1 MPRTDL
7 LALSLDD
14 LAALTNRG
22 TVKRAQREIDTN
34 ECSGDIA
41 ETPEGDVTAKWSD
54 GVECRIAAGAVLSDG
69 RCSCAAVGL
78 CRHLI
83 RTVLAYQR
91 QAARRTPD
99 QPAAPVES
107 WDPGAIA
114 DEELAKHYRP
124 AAFTKMREQFQQ
136 GVLVELVRGS
146 KPSARF
152 HLQACLVRF
161 LVPGD
166 IRYTHC
172 DCAEPTP
179 CSHVP
184 AAVWA
189 FRRLEPER
197 TAGILATGEKAPA
210 APVALLDE
218 IESAMLDF
226 TELGVSGASS
236 AWSSR
241 LARLE
246 EACRSAD
253 LIWPAAVLAEVGEEQ
268 KRYAEHDALFA
279 PERMA
284 DLIGELLIRLD
295 AIRRDTGELPQLLIR
310 GTSADRPVNL
320 GSARFIGLGCGARL
334 RKRGVELTAYLQDSD
349 SGSMVAVCKA
359 FADDPDPARPV
370 RSFGELAQAAAAK
383 GSSFAMLGAGQLLL
397 RGGKRTASC
406 QLIPGRSD
414 ASVQPQA
421 FAWETLRPPVLVEEF
436 AELDA
441 RLSTLPPSSLRP
453 RRVAEDF
460 HVCAVTGAEGVHFDA
475 VTQTV
480 QAVLVDGRGQRM
492 RLVHPYTS
500 RGQAGAEALL
510 ARLGDTAAPER
521 GRPARRTDCGR
532 DARAP
537 AELRFVS
544 GPAGRDAG
552 GLSIEPVCLVWE
564 DGGKRIAVQPW
575 IEQRPGS
582 ATNGQ
587 LSAPAHAV
595 DPLRDYLVNL
605 QAALGELLVLGLQ
618 RADPLVARRWRE
630 LRQQGESVGFA
641 RLAERLAPLA
651 DALDQKSHTL
661 QWDWRTAARLLLHV
675 GVLARMAQDVARI

>member
-1 MPRTDL
+1 MPRADL

-22 TVKRAQREIDTN
+22 TVKRAQREIETN
-34 ECSGDIA
+34 ECTPDIT
-41 ETPEGDVTAKWSD
+41 ESPEGDVIVRWSD

-91 QAARRTPD
+91 QAAQQTPD
-99 QPAAPVES
+99 KPVAPAEP
-107 WDPGAIA
+107 WDPGVIS

-124 AAFTKMREQFQQ
+124 AAFAKIREQFQQ
-136 GVLVELVRGS
+136 GVLVELVRSS

-166 IRYTHC
+166 VRYTHC

-184 AAVWA
+184 PAVWA
-189 FRRLEPER
+189 FRLLEPDR
-197 TAGILATGEKAPA
+197 TAGVLATGEKMPV
-210 APVALLDE
+210 APVDLLDE
-218 IESAMLDF
+218 LESAVRDF
-226 TELGVSGASS
+226 TELGISGATS

-253 LIWPAAVLAEVGEEQ
+253 LVWPAAILAELGEEQ

-279 PERMA
+279 PDRVA
-284 DLIGELLIRLD
+284 DLLGELLIRLD
-295 AIRRDTGELPQLLIR
+295 AIRHDTGALPQLLIR

-334 RKRGVELTAYLQDSD
+334 NKRGVELTAYLQDSD

-359 FADDPDPARPV
+359 FADDPDPAKTP

-421 FAWETLRPPVLVEEF
+421 FVWETLRPPVLVEEF

-441 RLSTLPPSSLRP
+441 RLSALPPSALRP

-460 HVCAVTGAEGVHFDA
+460 HVCAVVGAEGVHFDA
-475 VTQTV
+475 ATQTV
-480 QAVLVDGRGQRM
+480 QAVLIDGRDQRM

-500 RGQAGAEALL
+500 RGQVGAEALL
-510 ARLGDTAAPER
+510 ARLSEK
-521 GRPARRTDCGR
+521 PAD
-532 DARAP
+532 
-537 AELRFVS
+537 LRFVS
-544 GPAGRDAG
+544 GPVGRDAG
-552 GLSIEPVCLVWE
+552 GLTIEPVCLVWQ
-564 DGGKRIAVQPW
+564 DGDKRSAVQPW
-575 IEQRPGS
+575 IERRSG
-582 ATNGQ
+582 AGTNEQ
-587 LSAPAHAV
+587 PPAPAHVV
-595 DPLRDYLVNL
+595 DPLREYLVSL
-605 QAALGELLVLGLQ
+605 QASLGELFVLGLQ
-618 RADPLVARRWRE
+618 RADPLIARRWRE

-641 RLAERLAPLA
+641 RLAERLTPLA
-651 DALDQKSHTL
+651 DALEQKSHTL
-661 QWDWRTAARLLLHV
+661 QWDWHEAARHLLHIAV
-675 GVLARMAQDVARI
+675 VARMAQDLAQG

>member
-1 MPRTDL
+1 MPRADL

-34 ECSGDIA
+34 ECTGDIA
-41 ETPEGDVTAKWSD
+41 ESSEGDVTAKWSD
-54 GVECRIAAGAVLSDG
+54 GVECRIASGAVLGDG

-78 CRHLI
+78 CRHLV

-91 QAARRTPD
+91 QAAQRTPD
-99 QPAAPVES
+99 QPAAPAEP

-124 AAFTKMREQFQQ
+124 AAFAKMREQFQQ
-136 GVLVELVRGS
+136 GVLVELVRSS

-172 DCAEPTP
+172 DCAEPAP

-184 AAVWA
+184 PAVWA
-189 FRRLEPER
+189 FRLLEPQR
-197 TAGILATGEKAPA
+197 SAGILATGEKTPA
-210 APVALLDE
+210 APVDLLNELETAL
-218 IESAMLDF
+218 LDF
-226 TELGVSGASS
+226 TEMGVSGAAS

-253 LIWPAAVLAEVGEEQ
+253 LVWPAAILAELGEEQ

-279 PERMA
+279 PERVA

-295 AIRRDTGELPQLLIR
+295 AIRHDTGALPQLLIR

-334 RKRGVELTAYLQDSD
+334 KKRGVELTAYLQDSD

-359 FADDPDPARPV
+359 FADDPDPARPP
-370 RSFGELAQAAAAK
+370 RSFGELAQASAAK
-383 GSSFAMLGAGQLLL
+383 GSSFVLLGVGQLLL

-441 RLSTLPPSSLRP
+441 RLSALPPSSLRP

-460 HVCAVTGAEGVHFDA
+460 HVCAVAGAEGVHFDA
-475 VTQTV
+475 ATQTV

-510 ARLGDTAAPER
+510 ARLREK
-521 GRPARRTDCGR
+521 
-532 DARAP
+532 P

-544 GPAGRDAG
+544 GPVGRDAG
-552 GLSIEPVCLVWE
+552 GLMIEPVCLVWQ
-564 DGGKRIAVQPW
+564 DGGKRSVVQPW
-575 IEQRPGS
+575 IEQRPG
-582 ATNGQ
+582 AADGGQ
-587 LSAPAHAV
+587 PSAPVHAI
-595 DPLRDYLVNL
+595 DPLRDYFVNL
-605 QAALGELLVLGLQ
+605 QAALGELFVLGLQ

-630 LRQQGESVGFA
+630 LLQQGESVGFA

-651 DALDQKSHTL
+651 ETLEQKSHTL
-661 QWDWRTAARLLLHV
+661 QWDWRTAGRHLLRV
-675 GVLARMAQDVARI
+675 GVLARLAQDVAQV